1 MEFELKKMNFTAAGL
16 NLHSKIMVG
25 QCPLKI
31 TRVVIGS
38 AYLDE
43 GDDPR
48 TFSTVK
54 SPVEAVVDIID
65 KQNIGDG
72 AVCITVRINSG
83 ADDFDLREIAIMA
96 QDPDNGEIMY
106 HYCNYGDSAD
116 HIITYG
122 GTIPITQ
129 EADIFI
135 AIGDAE
141 KLVVDI
147 TDISTVS
154 PKDLRDAESA
164 LNEKITAET
173 KAREKADEELQQI
186 ITDRTRVIISREDA
200 ARTEN
205 NALYLL
211 ITDGAADINAV
222 AYDNAEM
229 SDSEPS
235 EGDNWLKVNTAAKI
249 ADSGRIVIQHG
260 KLAVLKEPQG
270 DETFLSK

>member
-16 NLHSKIMVG
+16 NLHSKIMLG
-25 QCPLKI
+25 QCPLTI

-48 TFSTVK
+48 TFSAVK
-54 SPVEAVVDIID
+54 SPVEAVIDIIG
-65 KQNIGDG
+65 KQNMGDG
-72 AVCITVRINSG
+72 AVCITVRINAG
-83 ADDFDLREIAIMA
+83 TEDFDLREIAVMA
-96 QDPDNGEIMY
+96 EDPDDGEIMY

-116 HIITYG
+116 HIITYD

-129 EADIFI
+129 EADIVI

-154 PKDLRDAESA
+154 PKDLRDAETA
-164 LNEKITAET
+164 LNEKIAAET
-173 KAREKADEELQQI
+173 KAREKADAELQQI
-186 ITDRTRVIISREDA
+186 IADRTRVIISPEDA

-205 NALYLL
+205 NALYL
-211 ITDGAADINAV
+211 IVTDGAADINAV
-222 AYDNAEM
+222 AYDNAVM
-229 SDSEPS
+229 SDNEPAS
-235 EGDNWLKVNTAAKI
+235 GDNWLKATASEKI
-249 ADSGRIVIQHG
+249 SDSGRIVVQHG

-270 DETFLSK
+270 NETFLSK

>member
-16 NLHSKIMVG
+16 NLHSKIMLG

-48 TFSTVK
+48 TFSAVK
-54 SPVEAVVDIID
+54 SPVEAVIDIID

-83 ADDFDLREIAIMA
+83 AEDFDLREIAVMA
-96 QDPDNGEIMY
+96 QDPDDGEIMY
-106 HYCNYGDSAD
+106 HYCNYGGSAD

-122 GTIPITQ
+122 GAIPITQ
-129 EADIFI
+129 EADIII

-154 PKDLRDAESA
+154 PKDLRDAETA
-164 LNEKITAET
+164 LNEKITAEA

-186 ITDRTRVIISREDA
+186 IADRTRVIVSPDGA

-205 NALYLL
+205 NALYL
-211 ITDGAADINAV
+211 IVTDGAADINV
-222 AYDNAEM
+222 AYDNVEM
-229 SDSEPS
+229 SDSEPTS
-235 EGDNWLKVNTAAKI
+235 GDNWLKATASEKI
-249 ADSGRIVIQHG
+249 SDSGRIVVQHG

-270 DETFLSK
+270 NETFLSK